1 MADDATNNIQSLH
14 KQWRS
19 GDAAAGQAMAQVFTD
34 WCFAITCA
42 RLGDRAGQEPW
53 RRACHAFAQGVR
65 DLGRNVDIV
74 DWAHEIVRKEVEA
87 AGGRAEAGDQ
97 PSSLTGN
104 RAPSALLQQAA
115 VEMLPVHVRLLSMTY
130 GGQTDMAELVKT
142 AEDLG
147 GWPFAVLDARYALKR
162 WLRDQGKVPLT
173 VVPASPNLD
182 RGPLPLYEAAR
193 MESPDE
199 ELFFEKWLIT
209 DMDLCR
215 DLAEFSAFTH
225 AMRTGAMTPPKP
237 APVPAPVVAPAA
249 PPPRPTLIGASEA
262 VEPAAPDRPPARHTW
277 IATVAV
283 LGVLVLVVLL
293 LVYFLDT

>member
-182 RGPLPLYEAAR
+182 RGPLP
-193 MESPDE
+193 
-199 ELFFEKWLIT
+199 
-209 DMDLCR
+209 
-215 DLAEFSAFTH
+215 
-225 AMRTGAMTPPKP
+225 AMTPPKP
-237 APVPAPVVAPAA
+237 APAPAPVVAPAA